1 MDSKKLDLI
10 KLSDSSSS
18 VPAMLNELEGSDP
31 APQWPTRFITYQKLA
46 PSREQGARK

>member
-1 MDSKKLDLI
+1 MDSKKLDLT

-18 VPAMLNELEGSDP
+18 VPAMLNELEGSDS

-46 PSREQGARK
+46 PSRDKGESK